1 MTVTNW
7 ADTDYTRQGVFKRWA
22 RIDEPGG
29 RSWKFLTH
37 SLPMSDYVR
46 FELEDITGWYGGV
59 GVRLERTDRYGHGSF
74 SSRGWRSERVM
85 TLKASVICAT
95 ADVRDLVERE
105 LSGIL
110 WDGEDGVL
118 TVEESSG
125 RELHT
130 TVALDGSPDIVKV
143 GTRALKVNIPLV
155 SDDPFLYG
163 PWREQ
168 SVMPVGAGVGF
179 EFPPFSRDLGKGGV
193 ITFGAAIEDDV
204 SVWNEGNADSAV
216 QFEVVAN
223 SVGFAL
229 GLGNRR
235 ITYPWPTYPDI
246 PLTVDMAGSLTVG
259 GIDQTHLLET
269 RQWSMVP
276 PGGAARPFFELLNG
290 GTGWATVRH
299 RDTFI

>member
-7 ADTDYTRQGVFKRWA
+7 ADTEYTRQGVFKRWA

-37 SLPMSDYVR
+37 SLPMTDYVR

-59 GVRLERTDRYGHGSF
+59 GVRRERTDRYGHGSF

-85 TLKASVICAT
+85 TLKAAVICAT

-110 WDGEDGVL
+110 WDGEEGLL
-118 TVEESSG
+118 TVEESNG

-143 GTRALKVNIPLV
+143 GTKALRVNIPLV

-168 SVMPVGAGVGF
+168 TFRAQGLGVGF
-179 EFPPFSRDLGKGGV
+179 RFPPFEEGHISFGEEASNPVPV
-193 ITFGAAIEDDV
+193 I
-204 SVWNEGNADSAV
+204 WNEGNADSFPEIVVHAEDLGGFRTGLDSKAV
-216 QFEVVAN
+216 V
-223 SVGFAL
+223 
-229 GLGNRR
+229 
-235 ITYPWPTYPDI
+235 YPWPVSPRVPI
-246 PLTVDMAGSLTVG
+246 TVDMAGSMLAG
-259 GIDQTHLLET
+259 GVDQTHMLAE
-269 RQWSMVP
+269 RHWSKIP
-276 PGGAARPFFELLNG
+276 PGGTAVPFLELVQG
-290 GTGWATVRH
+290 GLGYAVIRS